1 MAKKSKKS
9 TLAWVLVAVL
19 VLGVVMMAS
28 GHMLANRCDHDFENG
43 VCVEC
48 DYECEHKDFDDGVCS
63 DCEYE
68 CEHDFDKDG
77 VCEVCGIDE
86 ADVETPEDE
95 TPDDNL
101 TEEE

>member
-19 VLGVVMMAS
+19 VLGVVLMAS

-43 VCVEC
+43 VCVKC
-48 DYECEHKDFDDGVCS
+48 D
-63 DCEYE
+63 YE